1 MGTRVKAGK
10 KNKELDLYRIVM
22 IAFVFFIA
30 CLVLSLHWFDLDLY
44 WNWVSSNTI
53 GFVLSAFWCQYHE
66 IKAGELLP
74 RYSSFYLKPKMSSVY
89 IQEKQRNWPR
99 RSNAFGRECRPE
111 PVRFRWQLL
120 FDFYIPGNGEGLW
133 HPLMTF
139 FPKRTICCANPSS
152 LLQSIFHFN
161 YTGRELS
168 AIFSAAVMS
177 SSSRLVT
184 TATSEASP
192 TTSVTTAPHCVCSG
206 HEEILAPCHAR
217 PT

>member
-89 IQEKQRNWPR
+89 IQENKGIDLAVPTLSEGSVGRSQSDLDDSYCLIFTSPETAKASGILWWHFSPNVPYVALTRALYYRAFFTLITLEGSCLLYFLPLLCR
-99 RSNAFGRECRPE
+99 R
-111 PVRFRWQLL
+111 
-120 FDFYIPGNGEGLW
+120 
-133 HPLMTF
+133 
-139 FPKRTICCANPSS
+139 
-152 LLQSIFHFN
+152 
-161 YTGRELS
+161 
-168 AIFSAAVMS
+168 
-177 SSSRLVT
+177 RLG
-184 TATSEASP
+184 S
-192 TTSVTTAPHCVCSG
+192 
-206 HEEILAPCHAR
+206 
-217 PT
+217 